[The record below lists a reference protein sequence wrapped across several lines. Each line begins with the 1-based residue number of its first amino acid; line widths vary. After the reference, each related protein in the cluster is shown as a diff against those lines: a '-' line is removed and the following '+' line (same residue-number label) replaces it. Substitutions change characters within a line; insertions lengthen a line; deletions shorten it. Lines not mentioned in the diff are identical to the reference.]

1 MAFTLGRQER
11 MLKSSDFR
19 RALKQGRR
27 LRFSHLTVVIFL
39 RQYGKV
45 RLGLTVSK
53 KIGNA
58 VVRNRLKRRLREI
71 IRVKRSGL
79 VRPWDVLILA
89 QDGSGDLS
97 SRALVDELEPAFREL
112 NRLEKS
118 AAGGQRTG
126 SDPGAGPDRQTR
138 T

>member
-1 MAFTLGRQER
+1 MAFSLGRQER

-27 LRFSHLTVVIFL
+27 LRSPHLTVVVFQ

-71 IRVKRSGL
+71 VRVRRSSL
-79 VRPWDVLILA
+79 VRPWDVLVLA
-89 QDGSGDLS
+89 QEGSG
-97 SRALVDELEPAFREL
+97 ALNLAALALELEPVFREL
-112 NRLEKS
+112 DRLEQ
-118 AAGGQRTG
+118 A
-126 SDPGAGPDRQTR
+126 SDAIRSRSETAPLRNRQIKA
-138 T
+138 